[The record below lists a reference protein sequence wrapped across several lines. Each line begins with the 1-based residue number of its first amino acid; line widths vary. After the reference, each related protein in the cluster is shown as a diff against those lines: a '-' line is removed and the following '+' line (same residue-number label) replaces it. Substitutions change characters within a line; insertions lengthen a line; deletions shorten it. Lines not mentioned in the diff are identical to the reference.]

1 MSVRTTARPPEAD
14 TTQALVALWC
24 ALWLVVGVWTGY
36 ETWQLSELSD
46 TVAVT
51 GQTLD
56 EAGSALESLG
66 SVPVVGETSAQLGSQ
81 VRQNAAEIVDSAGAA
96 GSSVRR
102 LSVLL
107 GFTIALVPSA
117 PVLVVHRML
126 GRRTGSP
133 QEQ

>member
-1 MSVRTTARPPEAD
+1 MSGRSTARPSQAD
-14 TTQALVALWC
+14 LPKAVLALWC

-36 ETWQLSELSD
+36 EVWQLSELSD

-51 GQTLD
+51 GRTLD

-66 SVPVVGETSAQLGSQ
+66 GVPVVGEATAELGSQ
-81 VRQNAAEIVDSAGAA
+81 VRRDAAEIVESAGSA

-102 LSVLL
+102 LSLLL
-107 GFTIALVPSA
+107 GFSIALIPSV

-126 GRRTGSP
+126 RRRTGSP
-133 QEQ
+133 QER